1 MYTHR
6 PSLVNSAGKESI
18 CNAGDPTSI
27 PGLGRSTG
35 EGIGYPLQ
43 YSGLKDSMDYGLQS
57 MGSQRVG
64 REYHMA
70 VRINDLVSPEVI
82 SKSPRHNEISRAQ
95 EMSCYLGLCLS
106 QFLAQAARLFMVIGV
121 SMQ

>member
-1 MYTHR
+1 MHTHR
-6 PSLVNSAGKESI
+6 ASLVNSAGRESI
-18 CNAGDPTSI
+18 CNADDPSSI

-43 YSGLKDSMDYGLQS
+43 YSGLKDSMDYRLQS

-64 REYHMA
+64 TEYYMA

-82 SKSPRHNEISRAQ
+82 SKSPRHNDISRAQ
-95 EMSCYLGLCLS
+95 EMACYLGLCLY
-106 QFLAQAARLFMVIGV
+106 QFLAQAAQLFMVIGV
-121 SMQ
+121 SM